1 MISSSISSTIS
12 WYFLLPLEEV
22 VDVDEVDEE
31 VDDEVECVEWRM
43 EEQRKEHR
51 SF

>member
-1 MISSSISSTIS
+1 MISSSIS

-22 VDVDEVDEE
+22 VDVDEVDE
-31 VDDEVECVEWRM
+31 VDEVEFVEWRM
-43 EEQRKEHR
+43 EEHIEHR

>member
-1 MISSSISSTIS
+1 MISSSISSSIS

-22 VDVDEVDEE
+22 VDVDEVDE
-31 VDDEVECVEWRM
+31 VDEVEFVEWRM
-43 EEQRKEHR
+43 EEHIEHR